1 MVKGPRKIDGS
12 VVMRIIRGNDPVDQ
26 SLRGSVAALGN
37 FDGVHFGH
45 QSVIREAGRV
55 AQRLGAP
62 LSVVTF
68 EPHPRV
74 LFQPDAAP
82 FRLTT
87 SESRAEAL
95 ADIGVEIL
103 FELGF
108 DHDFSQL
115 AAEDFVPEILAGKL
129 GLRHVVCGY
138 DFVFGHRRRGNAE
151 LLETQ
156 GVEHDVGV
164 TRMDAVTE
172 EDGAAYSSTR
182 VRQCI
187 AEGDPRGAAELL
199 GRPWSF
205 SAVVEK
211 GDQRGRTIG
220 FPTCNLRVVDLIQPA
235 HGVYAIHVRI
245 GDEAI
250 WHAGVANFGRRPT
263 VNDRGALFEAHLF
276 DIDRDLYDTTLTIRV
291 IDFIRPE
298 MKFSGLDALT
308 AQIAA
313 DAARAREILAE

>member
-1 MVKGPRKIDGS
+1 
-12 VVMRIIRGNDPVDQ
+12 MRIIRGNSPVDQ
-26 SLRGSVAALGN
+26 SIRGSVAALGN
-37 FDGVHFGH
+37 FDGVHLGH
-45 QSVIREAGRV
+45 QSVIREAGRI
-55 AQRLGAP
+55 AADIGAP
-62 LSVVTF
+62 LSVLTF

-95 ADIGVEIL
+95 ADIGVEML
-103 FELGF
+103 FELAF
-108 DHDFSQL
+108 DQDFSQL
-115 AAEDFVPEILAGKL
+115 AAEDFVPEILVGTL

-138 DFVFGHRRRGNAE
+138 DFVFGHRRRGNPE
-151 LLETQ
+151 LLESQ
-156 GVEHDVGV
+156 GAEHGIGV

-172 EDGAAYSSTR
+172 DDGAAYSSTR
-182 VRQCI
+182 VRQCL

-205 SAVVEK
+205 SALVEK

-220 FPTCNLRVVDLIQPA
+220 FPTCNLRVVDLVQPA
-235 HGVYAIHVRI
+235 HGVYAIQVRV
-245 GDEAI
+245 GEEEA
-250 WHAGVANFGRRPT
+250 WHPGVANFGRRPT

-276 DIDRDLYDTTLTIRV
+276 DVERDLYDTKLTIRV